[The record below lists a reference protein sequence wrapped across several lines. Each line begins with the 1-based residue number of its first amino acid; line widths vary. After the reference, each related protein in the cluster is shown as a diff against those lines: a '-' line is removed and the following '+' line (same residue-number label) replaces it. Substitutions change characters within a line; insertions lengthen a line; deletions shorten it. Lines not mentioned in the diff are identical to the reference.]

1 MKRTSVLVTVIA
13 AAVTLSSLAVWAKPP
28 APAPAPASEGAGLK
42 GLWRALVKPKS
53 KWVLKNSEGKDTI
66 VVETYDERKVGA
78 ADVAR
83 LRWTHVSGKERRD
96 LGNSDGGL
104 YTQVAVTVAG
114 LYVLSADMD
123 DAAIQAAL
131 AKKPS
136 RSDPPKAYEGSKQN
150 QGRYLHVN
158 KDSICWGS
166 APWQPD
172 FECPDTCDGWVC
184 IDAGG
189 VSEIAGTKAPNFST
203 FTR

>member
-1 MKRTSVLVTVIA
+1 MKRSSLVIA
-13 AAVTLSSLAVWAKPP
+13 AATATAVAVALSSLAGWAKPP
-28 APAPAPASEGAGLK
+28 ASDGAGLK
-42 GLWRALVKPKS
+42 GLWRVLVKPKS
-53 KWVLKNSEGKDTI
+53 KWVLKNGEGKDTI

-83 LRWTHVSGKERRD
+83 LRWTHVNGKDKRD
-96 LGNSDGGL
+96 LGNSDNGL
-104 YTQVAVTVAG
+104 YTQVAVTDAG

-123 DAAIQAAL
+123 DAAVQAAL
-131 AKKPS
+131 AKKAS
-136 RSDPPKAYEGSKQN
+136 RSDPPKAYEGTKQN

-158 KDSICWGS
+158 KDSICWGN

-189 VSEIAGTKAPNFST
+189 VSEIAGTKAPGYNT